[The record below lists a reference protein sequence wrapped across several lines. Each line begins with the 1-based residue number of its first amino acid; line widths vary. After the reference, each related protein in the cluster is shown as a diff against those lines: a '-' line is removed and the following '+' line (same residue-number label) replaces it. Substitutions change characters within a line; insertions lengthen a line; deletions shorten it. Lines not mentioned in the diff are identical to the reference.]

1 MNICPECQHENEE
14 DNTFCDKCGTFLTHK
29 NCPECGER
37 VLIGQKNCP
46 QCGALTV
53 NIYTCIVS
61 QNYSASPKFA
71 IFQGTAEEELSD
83 EVESE
88 LNTEEFYLDPQCRYC
103 LVSPNVQKEIQPFAV
118 RGDQAFYALEI
129 MNLQPLKKSTLDS
142 ILETVEGLDKQSL
155 MDAGIPAIAFPYLT
169 LAEFAPSIPELVDG
183 WTNTDTEQQ
192 FVVISQSKPEK
203 SLPEYL
209 ANTELTSAQVF
220 EYLDY
225 TARLWKG
232 LSRINYCQSFLQETN
247 LGVDSEDSV
256 ILAKLEPDNPNI
268 PVNLDDFLK
277 IWLILLEKAGRS
289 EVKSVM
295 ELLDQVKEDEIKNI
309 NELREQIQ
317 SLIQEAQLN
326 LMLQGQDEE
335 ALLIPAEDELA
346 ALSGQFE
353 FEDEPEEYSDT
364 LPTVISNTNTRSSID
379 DQPTVVLPMRLL
391 KITDGAYSDIG
402 RKRSHNEDCFAISS
416 RISKQETPGG
426 TKYEGRAMYIVCDG
440 MGGHA
445 AGEVASAMAVKIL
458 YDYFQEKWQD
468 SFPTPAII
476 EEGIYLANKNIYNAN
491 LEKGSLGSQR
501 MGTTLVMALVEGT
514 KLAIAHVGDSR
525 IYRLTRKWGLEQL
538 TVDHSVAQAEIKNGV
553 KPELAFSRPDAYQLT
568 QALGPRDNN
577 FVHPDIKI
585 MEIKEDI
592 LLLLCSDGLCDNSL
606 LETHWQEYLNPLI
619 SSKANLE
626 EGLAQLIDLANQ
638 VNGHDNITV
647 VASRIKVQP
656 NIDSQR
662 PFIY

>member
-1 MNICPECQHENEE
+1 MNICPECQHENGEE
-14 DNTFCDKCGTFLTHK
+14 NNFCDKCGTSLTHK

-37 VLIGQKNCP
+37 VLFTQKNCHK
-46 QCGALTV
+46 CGALTV

-71 IFQGTAEEELSD
+71 IFQAPVGEELSE

-88 LNTEEFYLDPQCRYC
+88 LTREFYLDPQHRYC
-103 LVSPNVQKEIQPFAV
+103 LVDPQVQEKIQPFVV
-118 RGDQAFYALEI
+118 REDQAFYALEI
-129 MNLQPLKKSTLDS
+129 INLQPLKKSTLDS

-155 MDAGIPAIAFPYLT
+155 IDAGIPAIAFPYLT

-183 WTNTDTEQQ
+183 WVNPETDQQ

-203 SLPEYL
+203 SFSEYL
-209 ANTELTSAQVF
+209 ASTELTSAQVF

-232 LSRINYCQSFLQETN
+232 LSRINYCQSFLQEAN
-247 LGVDSEDSV
+247 LGIDSEDSV
-256 ILAKLEPDNPNI
+256 ILAKLEPDNPHI

-295 ELLDQVKEDEIKNI
+295 DLLDQVKEDEIKNI

-326 LMLQGQDEE
+326 LMLQEQDEE
-335 ALLIPAEDELA
+335 ALLIPAEEELA

-364 LPTVISNTNTRSSID
+364 LPTVISNTNTKSSID

-391 KITDGAYSDIG
+391 KITDAAYSDIG

-416 RISKQETPGG
+416 QISKQETPQG

-445 AGEVASAMAVKIL
+445 AGEVASAMAVKTL

-468 SFPTPAII
+468 GFPTPQII

-491 LEKGSLGSQR
+491 REKGSLGSQR

-626 EGLAQLIDLANQ
+626 EGLAQLIDLGNQ